1 MGERTRASTAL
12 PRKGCTEPCQRCG
25 HAHAT
30 VDCTQRKTY
39 AAVTQS
45 TAARPSCV
53 QPQETATAPVVPPAS
68 EQRKDDPSPPVC
80 PQDVPPLQG
89 NPVAVDNSQLSDAG
103 SLSSDADRLVVVE
116 DDEVTPGQ
124 GHPPSSPT
132 SPRVSATPNTLEQL
146 SAKAASAGTPA
157 GTPAGASSAVD
168 TTMECDRQEV
178 KRGFSSSSSG
188 SEAPSSAVAK
198 KKRLV
203 CKDSSPGDSDLEGY
217 RDFNCVLDAYRDIRG
232 PGQGRANWNARE
244 LGRLVGQF
252 DLRDVWC
259 ELHGST
265 FAATWSRAAS
275 SSRLDRAYFPAAL
288 VPYVLRCEVL
298 SFPST
303 VGYVSDHYPLLLSLA
318 IPGADNAR
326 CMLWRLDV
334 RLLRDQDAVRTL
346 RRDLV
351 AALQDMGPDP
361 ERWDSLK
368 VLWRTLCVREGR
380 WSRRQ
385 LSDRLAEVL
394 RRIRIVQRGG
404 STTPLMQEY
413 LDMLRARYSRI
424 LRGHSGIAALQP
436 LDNRPV
442 SDPEVLRYLRMTR
455 SGGDMPR
462 HIPSVTLA
470 DGANSSLPGDIERV
484 FYGHFSALSESDRDP
499 LDGSFNSRVLSFCG
513 ALPLVPELERDS
525 LARPIT
531 LQEAS
536 EALRCMKSGSSPGTD
551 GLPTEFYREFWPQIG
566 AALVVVFNAFL
577 RGGGVPDSFRR
588 GRIVLLPKEGILAAV
603 LVRRLR
609 DILPGLISPY
619 QTCSVP
625 GRTIFSSLSLTRDV
639 FQYATSR
646 GLRGAFVSL
655 DQEKAFDRLE
665 HHFLFSILR
674 AFGFPADFVR
684 LFEVLYA
691 NLVSD
696 LVINGRV
703 TPCFPVA
710 RGVRQ
715 GCPLSPVLFVLCL
728 DPLLRRINDHP
739 SVRGFPL
746 PGSGSLRVSAYA
758 DDVSLFVRDSD
769 SLVVIFR
776 LYEEYAALSGAR
788 LNTSKSKALI
798 FGGFSDP
805 LPGGIPTTAV
815 VRVLGVLFDC
825 SGVSPDTWA
834 GIVADVTHQARSAA
848 CFSLPLRDRA
858 YVVKSVLCA
867 KLWFVAR
874 VARPPPTIVRRLN
887 SVIFSFFWEQRTELV
902 VRQALRLPR
911 TSGGWGL
918 PCLTTFSRILA
929 LRGVLE
935 LLEDPDYPGR
945 NLVLYWLG
953 THRRILVPRG
963 LGNLCPT
970 AEAPSPFY
978 VATVRTHQQLVTDVP
993 DADVL
998 DTPASRLCEALCA
1011 PEVPLLHQ
1019 VQSRTSD
1026 WACALSP
1033 DLPTAV
1039 ADFHWRLGWG
1049 VLPTRDRLARWGVS
1063 ASNLCPNC
1071 GALETNVHVVF
1082 DCVVARTFWTLV
1094 SRMFALPLG
1103 RHFRARRRSSRLVFA
1118 VACFIL
1124 WQNRNTA
1131 VARGRRLG
1139 RMFPMIRRLRILL
1152 LSHLEDAL
1160 FVLGEEEFLR
1170 RWHTDFIT
1178 IRFHRPVLGGALPL

>member
-1 MGERTRASTAL
+1 MRTQCGQEGHIGPACKTPRCDRCAVFGHPTA
-12 PRKGCTEPCQRCG
+12 GCTEPCQRCG

-45 TAARPSCV
+45 TATRPSRV
-53 QPQETATAPVVPPAS
+53 QPQQTASAPAVPPAS
-68 EQRKDDPSPPVC
+68 EQPKNDPSPPVC
-80 PQDVPPLQG
+80 PQDGPPLQG
-89 NPVAVDNSQLSDAG
+89 NLVAAHDSQLSEAG
-103 SLSSDADRLVVVE
+103 SLSSDADRLVVAE
-116 DDEVTPGQ
+116 DDEVTHGQ
-124 GHPPSSPT
+124 GHPPSSPA
-132 SPRVSATPNTLEQL
+132 SRVPATPGALERL
-146 SAKAASAGTPA
+146 GAKAASAGTPA

-168 TTMECDRQEV
+168 MMRQEAQTRRAPLQPRRSV
-178 KRGFSSSSSG
+178 RCTKTARGT
-188 SEAPSSAVAK
+188 P
-198 KKRLV
+198 
-203 CKDSSPGDSDLEGY
+203 
-217 RDFNCVLDAYRDIRG
+217 IW
-232 PGQGRANWNARE
+232 RATI
-244 LGRLVGQF
+244 G
-252 DLRDVWC
+252 
-259 ELHGST
+259 T
-265 FAATWSRAAS
+265 T
-275 SSRLDRAYFPAAL
+275 
-288 VPYVLRCEVL
+288 
-298 SFPST
+298 
-303 VGYVSDHYPLLLSLA
+303 
-318 IPGADNAR
+318 
-326 CMLWRLDV
+326 
-334 RLLRDQDAVRTL
+334 
-346 RRDLV
+346 LV
-351 AALQDMGPDP
+351 A
-361 ERWDSLK
+361 
-368 VLWRTLCVREGR
+368 
-380 WSRRQ
+380 
-385 LSDRLAEVL
+385 
-394 RRIRIVQRGG
+394 
-404 STTPLMQEY
+404 
-413 LDMLRARYSRI
+413 
-424 LRGHSGIAALQP
+424 
-436 LDNRPV
+436 
-442 SDPEVLRYLRMTR
+442 
-455 SGGDMPR
+455 
-462 HIPSVTLA
+462 
-470 DGANSSLPGDIERV
+470 
-484 FYGHFSALSESDRDP
+484 
-499 LDGSFNSRVLSFCG
+499 
-513 ALPLVPELERDS
+513 
-525 LARPIT
+525 
-531 LQEAS
+531 
-536 EALRCMKSGSSPGTD
+536 
-551 GLPTEFYREFWPQIG
+551 
-566 AALVVVFNAFL
+566 VFNAFL

-588 GRIVLLPKEGILAAV
+588 GRIVLLPKEGGDHSTPNAWRPITLLNTDYKILAAV

-609 DILPGLISPY
+609 DILPGLVSPY

-674 AFGFPADFVR
+674 AYGFPADFVR

-691 NLVSD
+691 DLVSG

-703 TPCFPVA
+703 TPCFSVA

-715 GCPLSPVLFVLCL
+715 GCPLSPLLFVLCL

-746 PGSGSLRVSAYA
+746 PGSGSLKVSAYA
-758 DDVSLFVRDSD
+758 DDISLFVRDSD
-769 SLVVIFR
+769 SLIVIFR
-776 LYEEYAALSGAR
+776 LYEDYAALSGAR

-834 GIVADVTHQARSAA
+834 GIVADVTHRAGLAAR
-848 CFSLPLRDRA
+848 FSLPLRDRA
-858 YVVKSVLCA
+858 YIVKSVLCA

-887 SVIFSFFWEQRTELV
+887 SVIFSYFWEQRTELV

-918 PCLTTFSRILA
+918 PCLATFSRILA

-935 LLEDPDYPGR
+935 LLEAPDYPGR
-945 NLVLYWLG
+945 SLVLYWLG

-970 AEAPSPFY
+970 AEVPSPFY
-978 VATVRTHQQLVTDVP
+978 VAAARTHQQLTTDAP

-1019 VQSRTSD
+1019 VRSRTSD
-1026 WACALSP
+1026 WASALSP

-1049 VLPTRDRLARWGVS
+1049 VLPTRDRLTQWGVS

-1103 RHFRARRRSSRLVFA
+1103 RHFRARHRSSRLVFA
-1118 VACFIL
+1118 AACFIL

-1131 VARGRRLG
+1131 VAQGRRLG
-1139 RMFPMIRRLRILL
+1139 RMFPMIRRLRNLL
-1152 LSHLEDAL
+1152 LCHLEDAL
-1160 FVLGEEEFLR
+1160 FVLGEKEFLR
-1170 RWHTDFIT
+1170 RWHADFIA
-1178 IRFHRPVLGGALPL
+1178 IRSHRPVLGGALPL

>member
-1 MGERTRASTAL
+1 MTLNFRFSMHLFFFFTLLQILTLNVQGFRN
-12 PRKGCTEPCQRCG
+12 PDKQREVV
-25 HAHAT
+25 HF
-30 VDCTQRKTY
+30 
-39 AAVTQS
+39 
-45 TAARPSCV
+45 ARSV
-53 QPQETATAPVVPPAS
+53 NADIVFLQETNFFSMRDVAAFRDLFNLDCFFSFGDGRCRGVGVLILRRSLCRGCSCIFDHAGRVLAFDFFVGQQRLRAVNVYAPA
-68 EQRKDDPSPPVC
+68 Q
-80 PQDVPPLQG
+80 
-89 NPVAVDNSQLSDAG
+89 A
-103 SLSSDADRLVVVE
+103 SLSNSFFQELDAFLLE
-116 DDEVTPGQ
+116 S
-124 GHPPSSPT
+124 HPFF
-132 SPRVSATPNTLEQL
+132 LL
-146 SAKAASAGTPA
+146 G
-157 GTPAGASSAVD
+157 
-168 TTMECDRQEV
+168 
-178 KRGFSSSSSG
+178 
-188 SEAPSSAVAK
+188 
-198 KKRLV
+198 
-203 CKDSSPGDSDLEGY
+203 
-217 RDFNCVLDAYRDIRG
+217 DFNCVLDAYRDVRG

-244 LGRLVGQF
+244 LRRLVEQF

-259 ELHGST
+259 ELHGPA

-275 SSRLDRAYFPAAL
+275 RSRLDRAYFPAAL
-288 VPYVLRCEVL
+288 APCVSRCEVL
-298 SFPST
+298 SFPSAAR
-303 VGYVSDHYPLLLSLA
+303 YVSDHYPLLLSLA

-334 RLLRDQDAVRTL
+334 RLLHDQDAVRSL
-346 RRDLV
+346 RRALV
-351 AALQDMGPDP
+351 EAIQAMGPDP

-368 VLWRTLCVREGR
+368 ILWRTLCVREGR
-380 WSRRQ
+380 WNRRQ
-385 LSDRLAEVL
+385 LSGRLAEVL

-413 LDMLRARYSRI
+413 LDALRARYSRI

-470 DGANSSLPGDIERV
+470 DGAKSSRPEDIERV
-484 FYGHFSALSESDRDP
+484 FYEHFSALYESHRDP
-499 LDGSFNSRVLSFCG
+499 LDGFFNSRVFSFCG
-513 ALPLVPELERDS
+513 ALPLVPEPERDS

-531 LQEAS
+531 LLEAS
-536 EALRCMKSGSSPGTD
+536 EALKCMKSGSSPGTD

-566 AALVVVFNAFL
+566 ATLVAVFNAFL

-588 GRIVLLPKEGILAAV
+588 GRIVLLPKEGGDHSTPNAWRPITLLNTDYKILAAV

-609 DILPGLISPY
+609 DILPGLVSPY

-674 AFGFPADFVR
+674 AYGFPADFVR

-691 NLVSD
+691 DLVSD

-703 TPCFPVA
+703 TPCFSVA

-715 GCPLSPVLFVLCL
+715 GCPLSPLLFVLCL

-746 PGSGSLRVSAYA
+746 PGSGSLKVSAYA

-769 SLVVIFR
+769 SLFVIFR

-834 GIVADVTHQARSAA
+834 GIVADVTHRAGLAAR
-848 CFSLPLRDRA
+848 FSLPLRDRA
-858 YVVKSVLCA
+858 YIVKSILCA

-887 SVIFSFFWEQRTELV
+887 SVIFSYFWEQRTELV

-918 PCLTTFSRILA
+918 PCLATFSRILA

-935 LLEDPDYPGR
+935 LLEAPDYPGR
-945 NLVLYWLG
+945 SLVLYWLG
-953 THRRILVPRG
+953 THRRSLVPRG

-970 AEAPSPFY
+970 ADVPSPFY
-978 VATVRTHQQLVTDVP
+978 VAAVRTHQQLVTDVP

-1033 DLPTAV
+1033 DLPAAV

-1049 VLPTRDRLARWGVS
+1049 VLPTRDRLAQWGVS

-1103 RHFRARRRSSRLVFA
+1103 RHFRARHRSSRLVFA
-1118 VACFIL
+1118 AACFIL
-1124 WQNRNTA
+1124 WQNRNIA

-1139 RMFPMIRRLRILL
+1139 QMSPMIRRLRSLL

-1170 RWHTDFIT
+1170 RWHADFIA
-1178 IRFHRPVLGGALPL
+1178 IRSHRPVLRGALPL